1 MQRSTELSSN
11 LALAMDKVVRML
23 ARRDHSELE
32 IKQKLNLRF
41 DGNVIDKAIDIAR
54 RNRWIGCEKELA
66 ERVAKD
72 LSRKKKG
79 QYYIEKALRRKG
91 LPLVEWNEQE
101 EVEKAQ
107 QLVCRRF
114 ADLDKLDLE
123 TKQRVYRFLAN
134 RGFKESIIKKVIP
147 LFS

>member
-134 RGFKESIIKKVIP
+134 RGFKE
-147 LFS
+147 